1 MNTKAI
7 NLVLITFCIINVI
20 KAETGCF
27 IEEKTWSS
35 EGQLEILP
43 HISFE
48 QCVNALLQNAD
59 GQALTF
65 YRSNKINRLQDLCI
79 IIGSLDEE
87 RACTDCTS
95 VKLDYSKNCSCN
107 NVDGECQIGESNFIG
122 VKFATSEFQCWLY
135 CVSNEDCKYY
145 TWYSLDNEDISNE
158 CFEFDS
164 CDTVTQC
171 NGGCYTSQVHCKEL
185 TTITSD
191 TTTKGR
197 YLYYLC
203 TYYVYSSP

>member
-1 MNTKAI
+1 MNTKGI

-20 KAETGCF
+20 NAETGCF

-43 HISFE
+43 HVSFE
-48 QCVNALLQNAD
+48 QCVNALLQNED

-65 YRSNKINRLQDLCI
+65 YRSNKINRLQDLCV
-79 IIGSLDEE
+79 IIGNLDEE

-95 VKLDYSKNCSCN
+95 IKVDDSNNCGCN
-107 NVDGECQIGESNFIG
+107 IVDGECQIEEDNFIG
-122 VKFATSEFQCWLY
+122 VKFATSKFQCWLN
-135 CVSNEDCKYY
+135 CVSNEACKYY

-164 CDTVTQC
+164 CDTVNQC
-171 NGGCYTSQVHCKEL
+171 NGGCYTSQVHCEEP
-185 TTITSD
+185 TTITTD

-197 YLYYLC
+197 
-203 TYYVYSSP
+203 